1 MMKTVPKTK
10 SGNFSQRMFLLSLL
24 VKRNIKNK
32 YYRSVIGILWSV
44 LNPLLNTLVM
54 YLVFSVL
61 FSNSSAIDGL
71 PYILYILTGNIV
83 FGLMTEATN
92 GSISS
97 IVGQKNLLLST
108 PVPMEIFPLAK
119 AFTALVSFLFSFVAL
134 IAVMIICYFTG
145 TYEFHWNMLWK
156 MLLIITILPA
166 ELIFSIGISFFLS
179 TLYVFFRDTQYLY
192 SVFVTLWRFLTPI
205 FYSVSRFN
213 KDASYYGLL
222 MKIVEFNPMYQYLTA
237 FRELLTGTIPSGTTY
252 LWMYGFAF
260 ISLAI
265 GWLFMHAFKNKI
277 SSQL

>member
-1 MMKTVPKTK
+1 MMKTVHRVK
-10 SGNFSQRMFLLSLL
+10 SGNFSQRLFLLSLL

-61 FSNSSAIDGL
+61 FTNSSDMEGL
-71 PYILYILTGNIV
+71 PYILYILSGNIV

-97 IVGQKNLLLST
+97 IVGQSGLLLST
-108 PVPMEIFPLAK
+108 PVPMEIFPLSK
-119 AFTALVSFLFSFVAL
+119 AFTALVSFLFSSIAL
-134 IAVMIICYFTG
+134 LAVMIICCFTG
-145 TYEFHWNMLWK
+145 AVRYEFHWQLI
-156 MLLIITILPA
+156 LIITILPA

-179 TLYVFFRDTQYLY
+179 TLYVFFRDTQYIY
-192 SVFVTLWRFLTPI
+192 SVFSTLWRFLTPI
-205 FYSVSRFN
+205 FYSVSRF
-213 KDASYYGLL
+213 DSGSAYYNLV
-222 MKIVEFNPMYQYLTA
+222 MKVVEYNPMYQYLTA
-237 FRELLTGTIPSGTTY
+237 FRQMMTGVIPDAKAY
-252 LWMYGFAF
+252 LMMYGFAF

-265 GWLFMHAFKNKI
+265 GWIFMHALKNRI